1 MCVVLCLKL
10 FFFFFKK
17 EWKDAYSNSSRAENL
32 TKLKQNIL
40 KMAKEEADKTLDKR
54 QYWQLLNSLT
64 VTKRNDVRPPTK
76 SK

>member
-1 MCVVLCLKL
+1 
-10 FFFFFKK
+10 
-17 EWKDAYSNSSRAENL
+17 
-32 TKLKQNIL
+32 
-40 KMAKEEADKTLDKR
+40 MAKEEADKTLDNR